1 MSPKE
6 QPVFGKFSVFSLSRD
21 NSPSDVTLRS
31 AEWAVITQLDGHKT
45 IEEIADSLAFS
56 LDEAILLFSGLYS
69 KGLVDFVSADKVKQ
83 SLVPIDFFKKVE
95 NELVR
100 IIGPVANFVI
110 DDVLWAMDEK
120 KETFQTDKIAELI
133 EAITE
138 EIPDDTKKLAF
149 QKQMLDLIKEVDHT

>member
-1 MSPKE
+1 MSPLE
-6 QPVFGKFSVFSLSRD
+6 QPVFGRFSVFSLSRE

-45 IEEIADSLAFS
+45 IEEIAETLAFS
-56 LDEAILLFSGLYS
+56 LEEAIDIFGGLFS
-69 KGLVDFVSADKVKQ
+69 KGLVDFVSAEKVKQ
-83 SLVPIDFFKKVE
+83 SLVPIDFFKRVE

-110 DDVLWAMDEK
+110 DDVLWAMNEK
-120 KETFQTDKIAELI
+120 KEMFRTDKIAELI

-138 EIPDDTKKLAF
+138 EIPDDTKKLVF
-149 QKQMLDLIKEVDHT
+149 QKQMLDLIKEVDHK